1 MALNFERSGAGA
13 PLVLIHGLGGS
24 HLIWGP
30 VLEALAASRDVIS
43 VDMPGFGHS
52 PQLADGVAPTAANLG
67 AAIADL
73 LDELGIERAHLAGNS
88 LGGWVALEMA
98 KAGRARTVCAI
109 SPAGL
114 WRQPLGPRSF
124 DLRATAARFR
134 PVISALLHSSAARR
148 RMLSTTMARPEKL
161 SAAESRALI
170 GDWLDSPGY
179 DAANAQM
186 RTHVFEDPERV
197 EVPTTIA
204 WAELDRLV
212 GPPRPERMPP
222 GTRYLVLPG
231 CGHTPTWDD
240 PDLVAR
246 TLLEAGDAELAAGE
260 AEAALRDPAR

>member
-1 MALNFERSGAGA
+1 MGLHFERSGAGE
-13 PLVLIHGLGGS
+13 PLLLIHGLGGT
-24 HLIWGP
+24 HLIWTP
-30 VLEALAASRDVIS
+30 VLAALASRRDVIS

-52 PQLADGVAPTAANLG
+52 PELPERVPPTAANLG
-67 AAIADL
+67 AAIAEL

-98 KAGRARTVCAI
+98 KAGRALSVCAI

-134 PVISALLHSSAARR
+134 PAISVLLQSSAARA
-148 RMLSTTMARPEKL
+148 RMLATTMARPENL

-179 DAANAQM
+179 DAANAEM
-186 RTHVFEDPERV
+186 RSHVFEHPERV

-222 GTRYLVLPG
+222 HAQYLVLPG

-240 PDLVAR
+240 PDLIAR
-246 TLLEAGDAELAAGE
+246 TLLEASALEPAAGG
-260 AEAALRDPAR
+260 AEPALRDPAR